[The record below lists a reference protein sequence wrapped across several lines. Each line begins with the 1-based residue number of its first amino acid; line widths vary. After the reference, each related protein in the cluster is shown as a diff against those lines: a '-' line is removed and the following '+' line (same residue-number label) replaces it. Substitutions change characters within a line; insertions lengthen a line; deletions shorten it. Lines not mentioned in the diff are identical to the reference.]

1 MGHPHT
7 HSLLLCQA
15 LGTLAAWGGVCL
27 NLQAWVDTAEDV
39 RLGGCGVVTACGYPL
54 QEWLG
59 VAGSV
64 GVAVGMRAC
73 VWLRGLGTC
82 LHARACLRVAA

>member
-1 MGHPHT
+1 MAQQGST
-7 HSLLLCQA
+7 SLATAGRFRWGILTPTVSLVWQA

-39 RLGGCGVVTACGYPL
+39 RLGGCGVVIACGDPL

-64 GVAVGMRAC
+64 GVAVG
-73 VWLRGLGTC
+73 T
-82 LHARACLRVAA
+82 